1 MASVLSAPL
10 LESFLVVPRKPMQI
24 LTIFARWDG
33 STTERGAFLP
43 CTASKTVCKHYQQSD
58 SDRVRWVGGGA
69 SATDRTLVD
78 DFTAGL
84 TI

>member
-24 LTIFARWDG
+24 LTIFAWWDG
-33 STTERGAFLP
+33 SSTERSAFLP

-58 SDRVRWVGGGA
+58 SDRGAMGGG
-69 SATDRTLVD
+69 
-78 DFTAGL
+78 GL
-84 TI
+84 QRQTGLLWAILQLD